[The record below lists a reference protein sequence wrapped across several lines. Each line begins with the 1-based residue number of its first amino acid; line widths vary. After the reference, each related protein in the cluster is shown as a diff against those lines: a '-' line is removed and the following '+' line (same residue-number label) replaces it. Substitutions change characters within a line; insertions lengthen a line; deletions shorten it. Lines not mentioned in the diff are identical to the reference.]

1 MKVLLLPP
9 SRSLID
15 EIVSNL
21 QGSGKDYSDYLI
33 VFPGKRPSHFIRKA
47 LAQREKTSLIPPLI
61 FSMDEFVDYIFEK
74 KSEILRRKIEAIDS
88 VAILYELHKKAKKPV
103 GGESF
108 MSPDSFFPLGLKIYE
123 AIEELYIEEVEPRKV
138 REIEHVSNEVIP
150 EQTASRLQ
158 SLFHFYEE
166 FYRTI
171 ERENYSTRSF
181 RYRAVS
187 EGINNNIDLSRF
199 RRIIIAG
206 FFALTNSERILFKKI
221 SKWDHSLFIFQEG
234 AGIKDKLQQLDINV
248 DDIKQA
254 DANKK
259 EGGREPD
266 FFFYQS
272 PDAHGQVFGLSEIIK
287 NNIKNSLV
295 PDENSVIVLPS
306 SETLFPLL
314 HNTLAL
320 VDKDNYNI
328 SMGYPLHRT
337 PLFGFFNSLMS
348 LIISMEGDR
357 FYIPD
362 YLKFILHPYTKNI
375 YFKGRSD
382 ITRIMFHFLENKLAE
397 KKTKS
402 FISLAEIEGNEIFF
416 KELAKELHKSIAT
429 EILEKDHQTI
439 PPTPPLQEGKDL
451 LSPLYKGGKGDLEKV
466 LKEHLKTIH
475 ENIIHRFESFKNVKD
490 FALKSIE
497 ILTYIH
503 NNSTARLH
511 PFFYPFSEEFIRSL
525 DIISGSLFKDISFNE
540 TAGYFNFFK
549 KYIMTCR
556 TPFEGTP
563 VKGLQVLGFLETRNL
578 KFNNVFILDAN
589 EGILPDVRKE
599 DSFLPYKVRKILGVS
614 TYTDREQLA
623 AYYFDTLTKGARCVY
638 IFFVEQNKKEKS
650 RFVEKIIWE
659 KQKKDKKANSRD
671 YIKSIQYEVKLN
683 KQGPTPKRKS
693 DDMVKFLRTYTY
705 SATSVDIYLRCP
717 LMFYFRYVLSL
728 EEKKLVSGDI
738 EKVEIGN
745 FVHKLL
751 SLYFQNRRG
760 SRLEK
765 KSIDFDEMDELVDK
779 IFAEY
784 FGEEQ
789 TGTAYLLKIQIK
801 KRMKEFLEKYQ
812 IPLIEKNDIQIF
824 DLEYKLKVSVNSFNL
839 RGKIDRIEKRNG
851 KTYIIDYKTSKN
863 DQYLKINF
871 GKLDP
876 EDRNNWNETIGSLQL
891 PFYLILYTLK
901 TGENV
906 ENVNGL
912 FLPLSKLTIDENIEL
927 PLFQSTEEAI
937 NYFPLLQD
945 IIFKLLDEIINPDI
959 PFKPASNR
967 KKSCLICEFQ
977 SICGV

>member
-1 MKVLLLPP
+1 MKTLLLPH
-9 SRSLID
+9 SCSLLS

-21 QGSGKDYSDYLI
+21 ESSNRDFSDYLI
-33 VFPGKRPSHFIRKA
+33 VFPGKRPSHFLRKA
-47 LAQREKTSLIPPLI
+47 LAQREKSSLIPPLI
-61 FSMDEFVDYIFEK
+61 FSIDEFIDYIYEK
-74 KSEILRRKIEAIDS
+74 KSEVLRRKLEAIDS
-88 VAILYELHKKAKKPV
+88 VAILYELHKKVHKPI

-108 MSPDSFFPLGLKIYE
+108 ISPDSFFPIGLKIYD
-123 AIEELYIEEVEPRKV
+123 AIEELYIEEVEPQKV
-138 REIEHVSNEVIP
+138 KEIEHISNEVIP

-158 SLFHFYEE
+158 SLSHFYEE

-171 ERENYSTRSF
+171 KREDYSTRSF

-187 EGINNNIDLSRF
+187 EDINNLDLTRF
-199 RRIIIAG
+199 RKIIIAG
-206 FFALTNSERILFKKI
+206 FFALTNSERTLFKKI
-221 SKWDHSLFIFQEG
+221 SKWDNSLFIFQEG
-234 AGIKDKLQQLDINV
+234 AGIEDKLQQLDINV
-248 DDIKQA
+248 DAVKYA
-254 DANKK
+254 GANKK

-266 FFFYQS
+266 LFFYQS
-272 PDAHGQVFGLSEIIK
+272 PDTHGQVFGLSKIII
-287 NNIKNSLV
+287 NNNLI
-295 PDENSVIVLPS
+295 PDENNVIVLPS
-306 SETLFPLL
+306 SDTLFPLL

-337 PLFGFFNSLMS
+337 PLFGFFNNLMN
-348 LIISMEGDR
+348 LIISMDGNR

-375 YFKGRSD
+375 YFNGRAD

-402 FISLAEIEGNEIFF
+402 FITLAEIEEDNNFFVFDEIS
-416 KELAKELHKSIAT
+416 KELTGTNADID
-429 EILEKDHQTI
+429 ITI
-439 PPTPPLQEGKDL
+439 NAD
-451 LSPLYKGGKGDLEKV
+451 V
-466 LKEHLKTIH
+466 LRDHLKTIH

-540 TAGYFNFFK
+540 TSGYFNFFK

-589 EGILPDVRKE
+589 EGILPNVRKE
-599 DSFLPYKVRKILGVS
+599 DSFLPYKVRKILGIP
-614 TYTDREQLA
+614 TYTDRERLA
-623 AYYFDTLTKGARCVY
+623 AYYFDTLVKGARCVH
-638 IFFVEQNKKEKS
+638 IFFIEQNKKEKS

-659 KQKKDKKANSRD
+659 KQKKDKKADSKD

-683 KQGPTPKRKS
+683 KEGPTPIRKS
-693 DDMVKFLRTYTY
+693 DDMVKFLRAYSY
-705 SATSVDIYLRCP
+705 SATSVDTYLRCP
-717 LMFYFRYVLSL
+717 LMFYFRYLLCL
-728 EEKKLVSGDI
+728 EEKKLVRGDI

-745 FVHKLL
+745 FIHKLL
-751 SLYFQNRRG
+751 SLYFQDKKG
-760 SRLEK
+760 SRLK
-765 KSIDFDEMDELVDK
+765 QKDIDINEMDELVDNLFK
-779 IFAEY
+779 ED

-789 TGTAYLLKIQIK
+789 TGAVYLLNIQIK

-812 IPLIEKNDIQIF
+812 IPLVEKNEIQIF
-824 DLEYKLKVSVNSFNL
+824 DLEYKLKVSANSFIL

-851 KTYIIDYKTSKN
+851 KTYIIDYKTSKKN
-863 DQYLKINF
+863 QYLKINF

-891 PFYLILYTLK
+891 PFYLTLYALK
-901 TGENV
+901 TGESI
-906 ENVNGL
+906 ENTNGL
-912 FLPLSKLTIDENIEL
+912 FLTLGNFTIDETIEL
-927 PLFQSTEEAI
+927 PLFQSTEEAV
-937 NYFPLLQD
+937 NYFPVLQD
-945 IIFKLLDEIINPDI
+945 IIFKLLNEIIDPDI

-967 KKSCLICEFQ
+967 KKSCSICEFQ